1 MNDIAEIKWNLSSK
15 TGTQIRKLNGGNLAP
30 NIANE
35 MAGSNIRKSFKELN
49 LAFTRLHDA
58 PLVNGGCRLVDISH
72 IFPLF
77 HLNENDPATM
87 ISAIPMIISQT
98 VSKMQALL
106 FFTVSVN
113 QSTTP

>member
-1 MNDIAEIKWNLSSK
+1 MNDIAEIKWNLNVK

-58 PLVNGGCRLVDISH
+58 PLVNAGCRLVDISH
-72 IFPLF
+72 IFRSF
-77 HLNENDPATM
+77 IWTKTIPAIM
-87 ISAIPMIISQT
+87 ISAIPMIILQT
-98 VSKMQALL
+98 ASKMQVLL

-113 QSTTP
+113 PSTTQ